1 MEKLLAQVR
10 RAHVRLLLEQFLQR
24 SVWGLFVALIA
35 ALVAIAVPRLFVIE
49 GLPAAWDRGWLFG
62 AAGAGVLV
70 AAVWTW
76 ISHRSRIDAAMELD
90 GRFGLR
96 ERVASSLSLSEAER
110 ATPAGQALVHDAVT
124 RVERIEV
131 SERFRPQLSR
141 RALLPVLPAC
151 IALCVAMLVS
161 PRVATSSVDPAINVI
176 SPEQMKKSQEE
187 LAKKLAA
194 KRKMAEQQGLKD
206 AADVFKQIEKGTE
219 DLSKTGD
226 LDRKQATVKLNDLA
240 KQLEQRKSEIGGR
253 EELQKQLNN
262 MKDFGQGPAEKVASA
277 IKQGDWKKALDE
289 MNELKDK
296 LSKNDLTKDEKQELE
311 QQFEKMQQKLAAAA
325 QANREAMGDLKKQID
340 EQKKNGDLAKAAE
353 LQQKLDKLAAQ
364 KPQMDK
370 MQELAEKL
378 GQCQQCMQQGDA
390 NGAAAAMQEMA
401 EQLERMQQE
410 NNEMQML
417 DEAIEQI
424 EMAKDA
430 MDCAQCQGAG
440 CEACNGGMGQAGADE
455 GDQAGKQDGN
465 QAGGQGIGKGRGNG
479 RQSDEENATNLRDT
493 QVRQTPGK
501 GSATF
506 GGLVE
511 GPNVKGNS
519 GLAEQEQQGTLSA
532 EPADP
537 LTAERLPRSRRE
549 HAEEY
554 FNKLRDEL

>member
-10 RAHVRLLLEQFLQR
+10 RAHTRLLVEQFMQR
-24 SVWGLFVALIA
+24 CVWGLFASLIVALI
-35 ALVAIAVPRLFVIE
+35 AIAVPRLFVIE
-49 GLPAAWDRGWLFG
+49 GLPAAWDRAWLFG
-62 AAGAGVLV
+62 AAGAGLLI

-76 ISHRSRIDAAMELD
+76 ISHRSRLDAAIELD

-96 ERVASSLSLSEAER
+96 ERVASSLSLSDEEL
-110 ATPAGQALVHDAVT
+110 ATPAGRALLNDAVH

-141 RALLPVLPAC
+141 RALLPVVPAC

-161 PRVATSSVDPAINVI
+161 PRVATSSIDPATNVV
-176 SPEQMKKSQEE
+176 SPEQIKKSQEE
-187 LAKKLAA
+187 LAKKLAE
-194 KRKMAEQQGLKD
+194 KRKLAEQQGLKD
-206 AADVFKQIEKGTE
+206 AADVFKQIEKGTD
-219 DLSKTGD
+219 DLSKTSD
-226 LDRKQATVKLNDLA
+226 LDRKKATVKLNDLA
-240 KQLEQRKSEIGGR
+240 KQLEQRKTELGGR

-262 MKDFGQGPAEKVASA
+262 MKDFGQGPADKVASA

-289 MNELKDK
+289 MNKLKDK
-296 LSKNDLTKDEKQELE
+296 LSKDDLTKDEKEQLE
-311 QQFEKMQQKLAAAA
+311 QQFEKMQQKLADAA
-325 QANREAMGDLKKQID
+325 QANRDGMEDLKKQID

-390 NGAAAAMQEMA
+390 KGAAAAMQEMA
-401 EQLERMQQE
+401 DQLEQMQQE
-410 NNEMQML
+410 MDEMQML
-417 DEAIEQI
+417 DEALDQI
-424 EMAKDA
+424 QMAKDA

-440 CEACNGGMGQAGADE
+440 CEACNGMGQNQG
-455 GDQAGKQDGN
+455 GAGKGDGE
-465 QAGGQGIGKGRGNG
+465 GGQGMGEGRGTG
-479 RQSDEENATNLRDT
+479 PRPDEENPTNFRDS
-493 QVRQTPGK
+493 QVRQKPGK

-511 GPNVKGNS
+511 GPNVKGSS
-519 GLAEQEQQGTLSA
+519 GLADQEQQGTLSA

-554 FNKLRDEL
+554 FNKLREEL